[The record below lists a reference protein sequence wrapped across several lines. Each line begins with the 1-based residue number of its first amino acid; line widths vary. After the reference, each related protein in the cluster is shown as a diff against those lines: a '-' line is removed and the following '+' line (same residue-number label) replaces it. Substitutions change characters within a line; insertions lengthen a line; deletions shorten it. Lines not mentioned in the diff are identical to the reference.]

1 MLESIK
7 NLGSAIVQER
17 KYGIVAFRV
26 EERPS
31 NTGSATAMLDEFVET
46 LGFDGLREDWKEID
60 RRMAQ
65 TILQAVLYRDL
76 AYNAEIMTAKRAC
89 QLAEQFLALFT
100 EQARYFTNAVFESS
114 RLSMW
119 SGITEAT
126 FDTGVICFDNKLVG
140 ILWVQ
145 DED

>member
-1 MLESIK
+1 MLDSIK
-7 NLGSAIVQER
+7 NLGTAIVQDR
-17 KYGIVAFRV
+17 KYGIVTFHV
-26 EERPS
+26 EDRP
-31 NTGSATAMLDEFVET
+31 NVTGSATEMLDEFVET
-46 LGFDGLREDWKEID
+46 LGFGGLAEDWEEID
-60 RRMAQ
+60 RQMAQ
-65 TILQAVLYRDL
+65 TILQIVLYRDL
-76 AYNAEIMTAKRAC
+76 AYNVEIMTAQRAC
-89 QLAEQFLALFT
+89 QLAERFLALFT
-100 EQARYFTNAVFESS
+100 EQARHFTNAVFESG